1 MSRRKGDTAPAK
13 LRRQHLVCRL
23 FLRGLTVPEVAR
35 QLDVTERTIQYDIQ
49 EIRMKLSQIVEARTL
64 RTLQHAHA
72 QWNELWRQGWVLFTR
87 KPPLNEKGTPADDR
101 FIKLACL
108 DRLIRVADAMDTL
121 TGLRGKA
128 ADKTILLESKHPLR
142 IERLTFE
149 EQLQR
154 GVEELENNEG
164 LRRAEGLLD

>member
-1 MSRRKGDTAPAK
+1 MARRKGSSKSGTQW
-13 LRRQHLVCRL
+13 RRERVFTLYL
-23 FLRGLTVPEVAR
+23 MGLTTSEMAR

-154 GVEELENNEG
+154 GVEGLENNEG